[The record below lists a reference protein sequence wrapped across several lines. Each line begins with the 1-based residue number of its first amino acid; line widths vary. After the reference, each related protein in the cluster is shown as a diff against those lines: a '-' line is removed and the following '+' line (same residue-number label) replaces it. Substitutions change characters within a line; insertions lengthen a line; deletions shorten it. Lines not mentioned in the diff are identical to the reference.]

1 MILSLRRGLL
11 RFALCSS
18 GLGLST
24 SGNMWK
30 RIDFAQLF
38 CVGLLSG
45 GHILRTLRSLQIW
58 VCHGVLEGFRCFSSG
73 WRRSFLRWHPHITD
87 SQAGRLRHKTCCA
100 RVEVRT
106 LSFLENILI
115 VWVDLEV
122 ILVLHILH
130 EVTLSHYLLGIII
143 LLQLLTATVRLVR
156 PILNFNRVILSR
168 IYISTKL
175 LRWQAV
181 LIGAILHI
189 CALTV
194 VVNPSHELLR
204 LRLLVLVLELLS

>member
-1 MILSLRRGLL
+1 MIIALCRGLL

-18 GLGLST
+18 GLGFSA

-38 CVGLLSG
+38 RRLFWST
-45 GHILRTLRSLQIW
+45 RSLRSLQIW
-58 VCHGVLEGFRCFSSG
+58 VCHSVLKSFGCFSPG
-73 WRRSFLRWHPHITD
+73 WCRSFLRWR
-87 SQAGRLRHKTCCA
+87 SQAGRLRNKTCCA

-115 VWVDLEV
+115 IWVDLEV

-143 LLQLLTATVRLVR
+143 LMRLLTAIVCLTR
-156 PILNFNRVILSR
+156 PILNFNGVILSR
-168 IYISTKL
+168 IYISAKL
-175 LRWQAV
+175 LRRQAV
-181 LIGAILHI
+181 LIWAILHI

-194 VVNPSHELLR
+194 VVNSSH
-204 LRLLVLVLELLS
+204 